1 MSRPAMLTLPSV
13 GASSRISI
21 LIRVDLPHP
30 VGPTRKTNSPRL
42 IASETRS
49 SAMWPPG

>member
-1 MSRPAMLTLPSV
+1 MSRPAIRTLPSV
-13 GASSRISI
+13 ASSSRISS
-21 LIRVDLPHP
+21 LISVDLPHP
-30 VGPTRKTNSPRL
+30 VGPTRKANSPRL

>member
-1 MSRPAMLTLPSV
+1 MSRPAIRTLPSV
-13 GASSRISI
+13 ASSSRIRI
-21 LIRVDLPHP
+21 LIRVDLPQP
-30 VGPTRKTNSPRL
+30 VGPTRKANSPRL